1 MAQDISF
8 LRAHSR
14 IFDYSRICF
23 RYDGALNSGL
33 KEMEKKKLIN
43 LNEEDLLRI
52 EQIVI
57 DRDRE
62 GALDFV
68 KEVIKKQID
77 RENASKMKREGGIV

>member
-1 MAQDISF
+1 MTI
-8 LRAHSR
+8 
-14 IFDYSRICF
+14 
-23 RYDGALNSGL
+23 
-33 KEMEKKKLIN
+33 KKTIN

-57 DRDRE
+57 DRDKD

-77 RENASKMKREGGIV
+77 KENASKMKREEI